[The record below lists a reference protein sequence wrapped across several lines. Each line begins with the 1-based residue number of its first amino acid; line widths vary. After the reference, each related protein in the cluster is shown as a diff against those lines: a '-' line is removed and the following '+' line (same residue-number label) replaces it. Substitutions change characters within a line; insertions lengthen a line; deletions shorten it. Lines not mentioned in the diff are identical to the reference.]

1 VNPSPSNWVFLLL
14 VIGLALF
21 PFTLEAAAQS
31 DTIMPVVQAVLFYR
45 SSCIHCVQLVTEIL
59 PPILEKYGDQLQI
72 FYCDISKAEGDA
84 LFTSAIDQFKIETIG
99 TPTMIVGKDVLI
111 GSTNIEQQFPGIID
125 ASLSQGGLGWPDI
138 TGLEQAFSLAGSM
151 QIPIYAPPGSIY
163 SSMPTPDNVS
173 LTTETQNPDASPIS
187 RKLALMENNFRKDQ
201 SGNSISAIVLIGMI
215 VSVLYGLYTFLSK
228 PGHPQPLPPAWIIPV
243 LCLAGCVISAYL
255 AYVEISSAEAIC
267 GPVGHCQTVQQS
279 EYARLFGFLPIGLLG
294 AAGYTVIAGVWL
306 AARLGRF
313 RWTQAASL
321 GILGLTTGGV
331 LFSIYLTFL
340 EPFVIGASC
349 LWCLSSATLMTIL
362 MLMSIP
368 TGKMAY
374 NSLRHQNFHWR

>member
-21 PFTLEAAAQS
+21 PFTPKAAAQS
-31 DTIMPVVQAVLFYR
+31 DTDMPVVQAVLFYR

-59 PPILEKYGDQLQI
+59 PPILDKYGDRLQI
-72 FYCDISKAEGDA
+72 FYCDVSKADGDA
-84 LFTSAIDQFKIETIG
+84 LFTAAIEQFNIKTIG
-99 TPTMIVGKDVLI
+99 VPTIIVGKNVLI
-111 GSTNIEQQFPGIID
+111 GPINIEQQFPAIID
-125 ASLSQGGLGWPDI
+125 AGLVLGGLGWPDI
-138 TGLEQAFSLAGSM
+138 PGLDQAFASAGSM
-151 QIPIYAPPGSIY
+151 QIPVYSSPGSYY
-163 SSMPTPDNVS
+163 SSIPTMVA
-173 LTTETQNPDASPIS
+173 ASPTS
-187 RKLALMENNFRKDQ
+187 QPQDPNNSQFNRGLAVMEDNFKKDQ
-201 SGNSISAIVLIGMI
+201 PGNLISVIILAGMI
-215 VSVLYGLYTFLSK
+215 VSILYGFYAFLRK
-228 PGHPQPLPPAWIIPV
+228 PVQPLTKQPAGIIPV
-243 LCLAGCVISAYL
+243 LCIAGCVISAYL
-255 AYVEISSAEAIC
+255 AYVEISSADAIC

-313 RWTQAASL
+313 RWSQAASL
-321 GILGLTTGGV
+321 GLLGLTTGGV

-349 LWCLSSATLMTIL
+349 LWCLASAALMTIL

-374 NSLRHQNFHWR
+374 NSLRH